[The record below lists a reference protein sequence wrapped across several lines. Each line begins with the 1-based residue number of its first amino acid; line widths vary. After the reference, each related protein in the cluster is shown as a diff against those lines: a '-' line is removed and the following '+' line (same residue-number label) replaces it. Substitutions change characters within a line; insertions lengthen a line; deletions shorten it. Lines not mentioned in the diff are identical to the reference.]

1 MGKGKR
7 YELAIK
13 NAINEDTRRCVKA
26 HRPDFSGSS
35 AGEVA
40 DVMVVWESR
49 ASPKQSQNTSSS
61 DEVWQN
67 DRMSPQ
73 RPSGHPERDVAYLE
87 LKKRDASKRG
97 NRATVMSGSS
107 DGDSGLDELQSLLA
121 QTPSWTS
128 RYVVFKFPNTEPL
141 IYEARNFEQYLL
153 DGDYDDD
160 IEYFG
165 ARLTPSNNVSIR
177 KPLLSEARSAS
188 AADADHIEVCRA
200 IGIEDYYHTV

>member
-13 NAINEDTRRCVKA
+13 NAINNDTRRCVKA

-35 AGEVA
+35 SGEVA
-40 DVMVVWESR
+40 DVMV
-49 ASPKQSQNTSSS
+49 
-61 DEVWQN
+61 VWQN

-73 RPSGHPERDVAYLE
+73 RPSGHSERDVAYLE

-121 QTPSWTS
+121 QTPSWTK

-153 DGDYDDD
+153 DGDYDGHTN
-160 IEYFG
+160 YFG

>member
-1 MGKGKR
+1 MSNKGKR

-40 DVMVVWESR
+40 DVMVVW
-49 ASPKQSQNTSSS
+49 QN
-61 DEVWQN
+61 N
-67 DRMSPQ
+67 RMSPQ
-73 RPSGHPERDVAYLE
+73 RPSGHPERNVAYLE

-107 DGDSGLDELQSLLA
+107 DGDNGFDELQSLLSE
-121 QTPSWTS
+121 TPSWTS

-141 IYEARNFEQYLL
+141 IYEARNFRQYLT

-188 AADADHIEVCRA
+188 VADADHIEVCRA

>member
-35 AGEVA
+35 TGEVA
-40 DVMVVWESR
+40 DVMVVWES
-49 ASPKQSQNTSSS
+49 
-61 DEVWQN
+61 EI
-67 DRMSPQ
+67 
-73 RPSGHPERDVAYLE
+73 ERNVAYLE

-153 DGDYDDD
+153 DGDYDGHTN
-160 IEYFG
+160 YFG